1 MDATVVM
8 GGQGRI
14 VVPVDVRHELGLE
27 AGDELVLHTEDGRMV
42 LERRRSAA
50 SRLRGLYT
58 SPATSG
64 AVEELLDE
72 RRRAAASE

>member
-58 SPATSG
+58 SPVTSG